1 MPEWSVIPRFIV
13 RKKLWLQARGA
24 RGYWLTRAP
33 CATTTKKIKPMNT
46 IKCGLKLNEQH
57 TGIGV
62 GVTPA
67 EALVLNA
74 IHYPGV
80 NDNAEKPQ
88 FPVIVS
94 PVADGVA
101 LTEDSPSVPAEEQR
115 LNPLT
120 GKVIPAVPAIPAKT
134 HERTDAEELARLK
147 RKYTQT
153 LDGDPK
159 KHIVTQLFPGIA
171 PKLPATFEEI
181 GLKIAAP
188 EKTAKE

>member
-1 MPEWSVIPRFIV
+1 
-13 RKKLWLQARGA
+13 
-24 RGYWLTRAP
+24 
-33 CATTTKKIKPMNT
+33 MNT

-62 GVTPA
+62 GITPA

-94 PVADGVA
+94 PVADGIA
-101 LTEDSPSVPAEEQR
+101 LTEDQPSVPAEEQK
-115 LNPLT
+115 LNPIT

-134 HERTDAEELARLK
+134 HERTDSEELARLK